1 MASPWQV
8 DLSSN
13 FIGGYYENDVYDS
26 DDSDD
31 EKTKFV
37 SEPSGVRAIA
47 DAIVRTSLTQLSIGD
62 NPLGDD
68 GFRVLLEGCKASSSL
83 ATLDLGNKTDWV
95 EGRGF
100 HLGVKGAQMAADLLR
115 VSPSLT
121 SINLRLNDIG
131 EGKALLRKAV
141 EGRSGFELR
150 L

>member
-1 MASPWQV
+1 MQIN
-8 DLSSN
+8 LSLN
-13 FIGGYYENDVYDS
+13 ALCGIMPNGTGTYTADGI
-26 DDSDD
+26 
-31 EKTKFV
+31 K
-37 SEPSGVRAIA
+37 AIA
-47 DAIVRTSLTQLSIGD
+47 ESISVSPSLTQLSIGD

-121 SINLRLNDIG
+121 SVRALRNIVGVVGSDG
-131 EGKALLRKAV
+131 VSSHCPLLV
-141 EGRSGFELR
+141 V
-150 L
+150 